1 MSPSACMS
9 STIFLRV
16 SKRSIPA
23 YLPAAAV
30 ILPSNPMTVRM
41 GRPWRL
47 PISKSTGS
55 WPGVTLMTP
64 VPNSG
69 STASSATTRTV
80 MGPLTDWISR
90 SRPTYCA

>member
-1 MSPSACMS
+1 MS
-9 STIFLRV
+9 STIRLRV
-16 SKRSIPA
+16 SNRSRPA

-30 ILPSNPMTVRM
+30 ILPSKPMTVRM

-55 WPGVTLMTP
+55 WPGVTLITP

-69 STASSATTRTV
+69 STASSATTFTEMV
-80 MGPLTDWISR
+80 PSTEGIS
-90 SRPTYCA
+90 SVRPTYCA